1 MRVYTGHQ
9 IEDRRGAFFVFAKSK
24 QQAIDFLAGE
34 DIEVDE
40 ASLKLVK
47 APGAM
52 LFRTAGARRPPEP
65 EGVCFEGELPDWSA
79 RP

>member
-9 IEDRRGAFFVFAKSK
+9 IEDRRGAFFVFARSK
-24 QQAIDFLAGE
+24 QEAIDFLAGE

-40 ASLKLVK
+40 ASLKPVK

-52 LFRTAGARRPPEP
+52 LFRSAGRRPAEP
-65 EGVCFEGELPDWSA
+65 ESVCFEGELPDWSA